1 MKLVTPRRK
10 PRQKVDRQERR
21 PDVEQS
27 GNAATIRA
35 ARVDDIPELIE
46 MGRAAFAQ
54 SGDET
59 LMDFDNASFATSASS
74 LISITSAGLV
84 LVAQSQAGQLVGMIG
99 CVFFP
104 YYLNSQTWISQEIF
118 SFVKAG
124 FSGGAELTE
133 EMDRQAAMRGAH
145 LFLPATTLRG
155 ARLYTRHEGDPRRLS
170 S

>member
-1 MKLVTPRRK
+1 MKLVSPRRK

-21 PDVEQS
+21 PDDEQS

-46 MGRAAFAQ
+46 IGRAAFAQ
-54 SGDET
+54 SGDAA
-59 LMDFDNASFATSASS
+59 LIDFDDTSFATSANS
-74 LISITSAGLV
+74 LISIRNAGLV

-104 YYLNSQTWISQEIF
+104 YYLNAQTWISQEIF
-118 SFVKAG
+118 RFVKVG
-124 FSGGAELTE
+124 FSGEAELTE
-133 EMDRQAAMRGAH
+133 ELDRQAAMQGAH

-155 ARLYTRHEGDPRRLS
+155 ARLYTRHEGGPRRLS